1 MRRQDRAAPRIATA
15 RNRHDGRPRGHGG
28 EGRYSTGRWRMPF
41 GVTCATHSA
50 MRAAS
55 PAAAAIVG
63 SSSSASE
70 RCEER
75 AGAQEWARGS
85 EAHGVRTPRRSNK
98 VLNFRRK
105 KSNVEVRRTPRCPLP
120 TLPPQAPRRPSLAQ
134 SVSWRSSSVGW
145 STTAAAKPPPLQR
158 SDAGRRPTSRH
169 SVQVRTRCIHGRE
182 RARPVSP
189 TRPFC
194 NLFHRTGHRANVPKK
209 KCGVIPS
216 GLIKNLDSTTVHVSS
231 CHHLHDV
238 WRCRNDVR
246 GR

>member
-1 MRRQDRAAPRIATA
+1 
-15 RNRHDGRPRGHGG
+15 
-28 EGRYSTGRWRMPF
+28 MPF

-75 AGAQEWARGS
+75 AGAREWARGS

-194 NLFHRTGHRANVPKK
+194 NCSTVRATAQTSRRKVWSHL
-209 KCGVIPS
+209 PS
-216 GLIKNLDSTTVHVSS
+216 GLIKNLDSTMVHVSS
-231 CHHLHDV
+231 CHHLQRIV
-238 WRCRNDVR
+238 M
-246 GR
+246 